1 MIPLRTLTA
10 AFAAGGLAASLTA
23 SLAPGGDPLPG
34 FLQTQ
39 APEAEVCTLEDAG
52 ATEDAATLH
61 EPARCSC
68 FKNPDPEAQ
77 VASYL
82 SSVDL
87 VVEVLVIGVDTLGG
101 PLPDVPPPS
110 SLDVE
115 RNHPILERLQ
125 VERVW
130 KGEAEATMARY
141 RGDAWASIRT
151 SCDMTLH
158 QGERYL
164 LFARKNEEKG
174 WVTTSYC
181 SGTTTLDQAEDSGLR
196 ARVAAQV
203 GGIDP

>member
-1 MIPLRTLTA
+1 MIPLRTLTT
-10 AFAAGGLAASLTA
+10 AFAAGGLAASLAA
-23 SLAPGGDPLPG
+23 SIPGAGDLVSGFPPPQAPGSEICALD
-34 FLQTQ
+34 
-39 APEAEVCTLEDAG
+39 EAEGSLS
-52 ATEDAATLH
+52 LH

-68 FKNPDPEAQ
+68 VKNPDPEAQ

-82 SSVDL
+82 SSADL

-151 SCDMTLH
+151 SCDITLH
-158 QGERYL
+158 EGERYL
-164 LFARKNEEKG
+164 LFARKNEETG
-174 WVTTSYC
+174 WVSAGYC
-181 SGTTTLDQAEDSGLR
+181 SGTAALDQAEESGLR
-196 ARVAAQV
+196 ARMAAQV